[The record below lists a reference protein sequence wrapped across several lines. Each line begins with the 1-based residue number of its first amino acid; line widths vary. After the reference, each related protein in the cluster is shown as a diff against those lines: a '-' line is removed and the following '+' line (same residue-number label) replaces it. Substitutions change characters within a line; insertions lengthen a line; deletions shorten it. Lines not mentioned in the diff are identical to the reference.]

1 MRIAHFSDLHILS
14 LAGVLPH
21 RFLNKRL
28 SGYANLK
35 LKRGHIHRPAY
46 VRAIAREIARTS
58 IDHVAITGDITNLAL
73 EPEFEAA
80 RALLQDALGLDPK
93 NVSVVPGNHDLYT
106 RGALRTRRFMRYFGP
121 FVESDLP
128 ELAVDIGLGRFPFV
142 RLRGPLAIVGLSSAV
157 PRLPF
162 VAAGRIGERQL
173 DAFARVLAHPDVRSR
188 TPVVLLH
195 HPVQNPPSR
204 LKTLLEG
211 LEDADALTAH
221 VQGFAHGLILHGH
234 LHRRQQR
241 HLETRAGK
249 LHVVGATS
257 ASLHHDTHEKMASF
271 NVYEFDDTGKLV
283 EVESHILEPETETF
297 RVTEVPH
304 ATWS

>member
-14 LAGVLPH
+14 LNGILPH
-21 RFLNKRL
+21 RFINKRL
-28 SGYANLK
+28 SGYANLR
-35 LKRGHIHRPAY
+35 LKRGHVHRPKY
-46 VRAIAREIARTS
+46 VRAIAHEIARHS

-80 RALLQDALGLDPK
+80 RALLRDALGLDPS

-142 RLRGPLAIVGLSSAV
+142 RLRGPLAIIGLSSAV

-162 VAAGRIGERQL
+162 VAAGRLGAAQL
-173 DAFARVLAHPDVRSR
+173 DAFARILAHPEVKTR

-211 LEDADALTAH
+211 LEDADELTAH

-241 HLETRAGK
+241 PLATRAGN
-249 LHVVGATS
+249 LQVVGATS
-257 ASLHHDTHEKMASF
+257 ASLHHEAPEKMASF
-271 NVYEFDDTGKLV
+271 NVYEFNDVGELTTV
-283 EVESHILEPETETF
+283 EAHVLEPETDTF
-297 RVTEVPH
+297 HVSDIPH